1 MNEAIIYDAI
11 RKETTV
17 NKDEQAI
24 VKVMQDKT

>member
-1 MNEAIIYDAI
+1 MNEAIIYNVI

-24 VKVMQDKT
+24 VKTMQDKI